1 VKRIIGEIPGRIIGI
16 AAAVAAIVLLI
27 LTVQV
32 LIIPIV
38 GAMFLAY
45 LLDPGV
51 VALQRRGMRRGN
63 AFVVVLGVCLATL
76 VIASVVLPGP
86 LAPEAATGLNK
97 RVPDRIKADL
107 DKFERWKS
115 NHLKILANVNL
126 GGNVPTRL
134 FDFVGR
140 IATEL
145 PGIAANFTIDILLIP
160 LIAFFLVRDGRSL
173 RRKLLNMVP
182 NTYFEM
188 AVSMF
193 YRVDQQ
199 IGGYLRGRLIEC
211 VLSGL
216 VQLALMAGT
225 QTLLGVPQPNMLLIS
240 IVSAILNFIPYVG
253 PIFGGIFGTILYF
266 GTENLPATS
275 IWALY
280 AVIAMTHLIDNLAI
294 APAVLSH
301 NVDLHPLTVVL
312 ALVIGGEVFGVLG
325 LLIAIPVAASIKVI
339 AQEVYANYQVQVR

>member
-1 VKRIIGEIPGRIIGI
+1 MKRIFGEIPGRIIGI
-16 AAAVAAIVLLI
+16 AAAVAVIVLLI

-32 LIIPIV
+32 LIIPVV

-63 AFVVVLGVCLATL
+63 AFLVVLGICLTALL
-76 VIASVVLPGP
+76 VASILLPGP
-86 LAPEAATGLNK
+86 LAPEAANGLNK
-97 RVPDRIKADL
+97 RVPDRISNDL
-107 DKFERWKS
+107 ERFEKWKDS
-115 NHLKILANVNL
+115 HLRILANVDL
-126 GGNVPTRL
+126 GGSVKTRL
-134 FDFVGR
+134 FDFAGR

-145 PGIAANFTIDILLIP
+145 PGLAATFTVDILLIP

-173 RRKLLNMVP
+173 RRKMLNMVP

-188 AVSMF
+188 TVSMF
-193 YRVDQQ
+193 YRIDQQ

-216 VQLALMAGT
+216 VQLALMVIT
-225 QTLLGVPQPNMLLIS
+225 QALFRIPQPNMVLIS
-240 IVSAILNFIPYVG
+240 TVSGILNFIPYVG
-253 PIFGGIFGTILYF
+253 PIFGGIFGTVLYF
-266 GTENLPATS
+266 GTEGLPATS

-280 AVIAMTHLIDNLAI
+280 GVIAVTHLIDNLVI